1 MRFYKQT
8 TYTLVSKPLAAHL
21 FCYSLK
27 GIESKLLILYE
38 SLTMVISEQIQIYW
52 CFYKEPTPVSDLANN
67 MRFRCNVLIS
77 VNCVSINTDPYKN
90 YYATF
95 KREYWHASVH
105 WLYNLKFINCSTKK
119 LLQGLGTCYLLVT
132 AMALRM
138 LTMQSPSKLITST
151 PYVNCISR
159 VSVTK

>member
-1 MRFYKQT
+1 
-8 TYTLVSKPLAAHL
+8 
-21 FCYSLK
+21 
-27 GIESKLLILYE
+27 
-38 SLTMVISEQIQIYW
+38 MVISEQIQIYW
-52 CFYKEPTPVSDLANN
+52 CFHKKPTPVSDLANN

-119 LLQGLGTCYLLVT
+119 LLQGLGDVLFVSYSYGAANVDHAKSLKINNKYNVCQLYL
-132 AMALRM
+132 A
-138 LTMQSPSKLITST
+138 
-151 PYVNCISR
+151 
-159 VSVTK
+159 SVGDKIAKPDKVAETHMYTTV